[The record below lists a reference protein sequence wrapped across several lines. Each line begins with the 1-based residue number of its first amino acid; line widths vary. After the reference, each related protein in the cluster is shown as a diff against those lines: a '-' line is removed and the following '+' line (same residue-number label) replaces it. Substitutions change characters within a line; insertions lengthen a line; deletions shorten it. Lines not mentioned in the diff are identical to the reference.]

1 VFGDNKPNCIILDEI
16 DGIDGRTSIDALIG
30 IYSYMYVHIDKCYVY
45 VYMYI
50 YIYIFMIHVYERKY
64 LWHLN
69 SLIHYIYQYIST
81 HAAIIKAPLK
91 SSTKKTKNS
100 KSATQMAL
108 IRPLICICN
117 DHYAPALRELRYM
130 DICIFM
136 YAMCICIYMYM

>member
-64 LWHLN
+64 L
-69 SLIHYIYQYIST
+69 
-81 HAAIIKAPLK
+81 
-91 SSTKKTKNS
+91 
-100 KSATQMAL
+100 
-108 IRPLICICN
+108 
-117 DHYAPALRELRYM
+117 
-130 DICIFM
+130 
-136 YAMCICIYMYM
+136 